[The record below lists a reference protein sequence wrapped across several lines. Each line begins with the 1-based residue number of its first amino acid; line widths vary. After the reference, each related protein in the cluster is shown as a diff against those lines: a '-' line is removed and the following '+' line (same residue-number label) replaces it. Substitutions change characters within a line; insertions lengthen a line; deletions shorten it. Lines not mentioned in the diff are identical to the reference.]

1 MTASTVDPVVT
12 WRAFEQASRPDV
24 ERWMQQIEAP
34 AATQTERLMT
44 LIEANRDSVF
54 GRRHGFSSIR
64 TPEQYRER
72 VPVQSAA
79 DFLPWL
85 ERASNDAQSVLT
97 SQPPQFFERTSGSTA
112 RQKLIPYTPSFL
124 RELQTAMIV
133 WLADMIRVCPG
144 IAQGRA
150 YWSMSPSLQP
160 GGITANGMRIGS
172 ASDLEYLCG
181 CSAQALASTL
191 IVPSFSDDLSG
202 GTSRWRYETLRSLVA
217 DETLTLL
224 SVWSPTFLASL
235 LRPLFSPADAQSAH
249 ELAALETELPTAR
262 ARALRRAVEAGHCG
276 GLWPRLAAVSCW
288 LDGPSRVYA
297 QALHERFP
305 GVQWL
310 AKGLFATEGVVS
322 IPYGTEPGCALA
334 IGSHYL
340 EFVRDD
346 GRVCDVSGLSTGDEA
361 QVVMTTGGGLYRY
374 ALGDRVRVT
383 GKSGRTPRVS
393 FLGRAT
399 SCSDLVGE
407 KLDEAIVSEALQ
419 PVFARGASACI
430 VPDRLADVPHYVLLL
445 AGAQEDEAHALGS
458 EVEGAL
464 RRVFHYG
471 HARRLG
477 QLGALRVG
485 FVGTAPSALGERL
498 QLAAESAGLRAG
510 DVKASALVSQQTLA
524 QTLLSMDGE

>member
-1 MTASTVDPVVT
+1 MNASTVDPVVR

-44 LIEANRDSVF
+44 LLEANRDSVF

-85 ERASNDAQSVLT
+85 ERASNDARAVLT

-160 GGITANGMRIGS
+160 RGIAANGVRIGS
-172 ASDLEYLCG
+172 ASDLEYLGG

-191 IVPSFSDDLSG
+191 IVPSFSG
-202 GTSRWRYETLRSLVA
+202 GASRWRYETLRSLVA

-224 SVWSPTFLASL
+224 SVWSPTFLATL
-235 LRPLFSPADAQSAH
+235 LRPLFSPADVQSAR
-249 ELAALETELPTAR
+249 ELAALEAELPAAR
-262 ARALRRAVEAGHCG
+262 AVALRRAVEAGHCG

-297 QALHERFP
+297 QALRGRFP

-340 EFVRDD
+340 EFLRDD
-346 GRVCDVSGLSTGDEA
+346 GRVCDVSGLSPGDEA

-383 GKSGRTPRVS
+383 GKSGRTPHVS

-399 SCSDLVGE
+399 SSSDLVGE

-445 AGAQEDEAHALGS
+445 AGAQENEAHALGS
-458 EVEGAL
+458 EVESAL
-464 RRVFHYG
+464 QRVFHYG

-485 FVGTAPSALGERL
+485 FVGAAPSALGERL

-510 DVKASALVSQQTLA
+510 DVKASALVSRQALA
-524 QTLLSMDGE
+524 QTLLSIDGE